1 MIQVSYLHSLNG
13 YDQICGWQ
21 IYILYWISKFHELL
35 TWWPSISTYDFS
47 DSQFS
52 VVFLYVSHQRG
63 ENVRIRFT
71 SANPYIIYTYLE
83 FPLGLYAYTKLVLR
97 LGIDGVVT
105 STAQATSPKHKNLSS
120 PIFRNSAAIS
130 IKYLTLY
137 FSIHIG
143 SITHTS
149 PIYPR
154 SLHFAAHITGLVRL
168 IYQYDVFDF
177 AAEILMTVSWYI
189 NIRVGSAACGE
200 LTSILY

>member
-1 MIQVSYLHSLNG
+1 MNPA
-13 YDQICGWQ
+13 
-21 IYILYWISKFHELL
+21 ISTLRFFNL
-35 TWWPSISTYDFS
+35 SISIA
-47 DSQFS
+47 
-52 VVFLYVSHQRG
+52 FLYVSLQRG

-83 FPLGLYAYTKLVLR
+83 FPLGLYAFTKLVLR

-105 STAQATSPKHKNLSS
+105 STTQATSPKHKNLSS
-120 PIFRNSAAIS
+120 PIIRNSAAIS

-154 SLHFAAHITGLVRL
+154 SLHKPTCVPPI
-168 IYQYDVFDF
+168 
-177 AAEILMTVSWYI
+177 
-189 NIRVGSAACGE
+189 
-200 LTSILY
+200 